1 MNAPSTTT
9 TVNPKRKRKINL
21 KVIILFLI
29 LAIGCYIG
37 YRYINT
43 KNKAQNQVQQ
53 RTGVVRRGD
62 ITVSISGSGTLSS
75 ASTFTALSSVEGTI
89 SKIYCKDGDK
99 IQAGSLVME
108 LDSGEALLDIKK
120 LENNI
125 SKAKISRDQLLKS
138 MENNQVIAP
147 ISGEITE
154 IRYKSSDDI
163 TKGTSLLTI
172 TDKSQL
178 KLLLPF
184 RNSYRNE
191 LEQGQKATIYV
202 FDSAMDEV
210 HNLEGTISFISSAP
224 ESAGEAQSYNIE
236 FIIDNPGYLDNT
248 MIASAEITVSGKTIK
263 SIGNSNLSY
272 IESATAKAEIAGT
285 IEGLDVLL
293 GQYVKKGD
301 VLATIINDDLS
312 IELETSN
319 LNIEEMENQ
328 LEYLYE
334 KLSHY
339 KIYSDIDGTLSL
351 EDLKVG
357 DAVKAGTTV
366 FKVSNYDLMEFQI
379 AIDELD
385 ISKIQTGQNV
395 YVTVDAL
402 EETEEKPLTGVVT
415 EIAQEGNITGNGVTT
430 YPVTI
435 LLTEANNQL
444 KVGMNVNGEII
455 VNEKKDVL
463 YVPIE
468 AVQKQGGKNIVYVKT
483 SEIVGKTQEGKK
495 DTTNPDEQKAP
506 ERRTSPEGQKP
517 NADQNTNMKQPSGN
531 NSNRERRNRAQVNNY
546 YAGTVPKTVEIGINN
561 DQYIEIVNGL
571 NEGDIIILPQ
581 LSSTSNTSNNQTRGG
596 FGGGM
601 TGGMPGGG
609 TPGGMPFRTQ
619 SGTGR

>member
-1 MNAPSTTT
+1 VNAPSTTT
-9 TVNPKRKRKINL
+9 IVKPRRKKKISI
-21 KVIILFLI
+21 KVIFLFLI
-29 LAIGCYIG
+29 LAAGCYTG

-43 KNKAQNQVQQ
+43 KNKAQNQIQQ
-53 RTGVVRRGD
+53 RTSMVRRGD
-62 ITVSISGSGTLSS
+62 IKVSISGSGTLAS

-89 SKIYCKDGDK
+89 SKIYYKDGDK
-99 IQAGSLVME
+99 IKAGSLIME

-138 MENNQVIAP
+138 FENTQVISP

-154 IRYKSSDDI
+154 IRYKSGDNVGE
-163 TKGTSLLTI
+163 GTALLTI
-172 TDKSQL
+172 TNKNQL
-178 KLLLPF
+178 KVLLPF

-202 FDSAMDEV
+202 FDSSMDEV
-210 HNLEGTISFISSAP
+210 YKLDGTISFISAAP
-224 ESAGEAQSYNIE
+224 ESAGESQSYNVE

-248 MIASAEITVSGKTIK
+248 MIASAEITVSGRTIK
-263 SIGNSNLSY
+263 SIGSSNLSY
-272 IESATAKAEIAGT
+272 IESTGAKAELSGT
-285 IEGLDVLL
+285 IEGLDIVL

-301 VLATIINDDLS
+301 ILATIKNDDLS

-351 EDLKVG
+351 KDLKVG
-357 DAVKAGTTV
+357 DAVKSGQTV
-366 FKVSNYDLMEFQI
+366 FTVSNYDLMEFQI
-379 AIDELD
+379 PIDELD
-385 ISKIQTGQNV
+385 IAKIQVGQNV
-395 YVTVDAL
+395 NITVDAL
-402 EETEEKPLTGVVT
+402 EETQEKPLTGIVT
-415 EIAQEGNITGNGVTT
+415 EIAMEGNPGNGVTT

-435 LLTEANNQL
+435 QLTEANSQL

-468 AVQKQGGKNIVYVKT
+468 AVQKQGDRNIVYVKT
-483 SEIVGKTQEGKK
+483 AESSGEPQEGQNKRP
-495 DTTNPDEQKAP
+495 NFGEQKAP
-506 ERRTSPEGQKP
+506 EGEPAAVRQRP
-517 NADQNTNMKQPSGN
+517 NADQNTNMRQPSES
-531 NSNRERRNRAQVNNY
+531 NSANTNRERRMRNQVNDY
-546 YAGTVPKTVEIGINN
+546 YAGAVPKAVEIGINN
-561 DQYIEIVNGL
+561 DEYIEIVSGL
-571 NEGDIIILPQ
+571 NERDIVILPQ
-581 LSSTSNTSNNQTRGG
+581 LASTSNSISNQFRNN

-601 TGGMPGGG
+601 TGGMPIRIQTG
-609 TPGGMPFRTQ
+609 PGR
-619 SGTGR
+619 